1 MEVCYLKSR
10 SCIIIT
16 TLQHKGF
23 ALQAAVCLFCFVL
36 NLCFSHKRNT
46 KMNTVPACQVVVS
59 LIVKNSNIVTQKK
72 KKKVKFMQEYF

>member
-46 KMNTVPACQVVVS
+46 KMNTVPAC
-59 LIVKNSNIVTQKK
+59 
-72 KKKVKFMQEYF
+72 